1 MNPHNLSVKEVLR
14 LCQPQ
19 TDMEKRL
26 LEIAEELH
34 DDVDGLQYQV
44 REMQIEME
52 NLPCDNCE
60 ERQNKIYSAIDLIES
75 GKVDDAVKIL
85 KELI

>member
-1 MNPHNLSVKEVLR
+1 MNPNNLSVKEVLR

-26 LEIAEELH
+26 LEIAEELQ
-34 DDVDGLQYQV
+34 DDVDGLQSQV
-44 REMQIEME
+44 REMEIEME
-52 NLPCDNCE
+52 DLPCENCE
-60 ERQNKIYSAIDLIES
+60 ERQNKVRSAVDLIES